1 MGLEPHFPGLRSTPK
16 SVWDH
21 IVTKQIEWTLK
32 PTQPKHFGERPNVY
46 DFTGFP
52 DKHTDL
58 QYPPR
63 TKLTGM
69 KSGSHRILHMS
80 IFCFHSKV
88 TLYPVGNLDEEEDSN
103 NGIGMSSVS
112 GGRMIGG
119 ARRGIVPRTHEI
131 AHSLPVSIPMPD
143 IKVRHNCEVRP
154 VLFFRFRQPNSDDS
168 DLFLV

>member
-1 MGLEPHFPGLRSTPK
+1 M
-16 SVWDH
+16 
-21 IVTKQIEWTLK
+21 
-32 PTQPKHFGERPNVY
+32 
-46 DFTGFP
+46 
-52 DKHTDL
+52 
-58 QYPPR
+58 
-63 TKLTGM
+63 
-69 KSGSHRILHMS
+69 
-80 IFCFHSKV
+80 
-88 TLYPVGNLDEEEDSN
+88 TLYLVGNLDEEEDSN